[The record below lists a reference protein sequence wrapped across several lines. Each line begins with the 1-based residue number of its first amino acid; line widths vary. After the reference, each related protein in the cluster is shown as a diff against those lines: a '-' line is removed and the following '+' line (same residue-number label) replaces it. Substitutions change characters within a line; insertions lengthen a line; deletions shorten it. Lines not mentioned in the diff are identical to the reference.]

1 MEGENQMSDTSE
13 TVTYHLSVL
22 VIVDGGMRS
31 NEIDLD
37 LPLTEEGALSIAA
50 AFADAL
56 PPAPATQIT
65 ITRYDRAT
73 VQSYGNLGAIPPVF
87 E

>member
-22 VIVDGGMRS
+22 VIVDGGMR
-31 NEIDLD
+31 
-37 LPLTEEGALSIAA
+37 
-50 AFADAL
+50 
-56 PPAPATQIT
+56 PATQIT